1 MNESKRTKLTNE
13 QHSFLRDLMRWQGVA
28 SSQDLAPQMSQADNS
43 ARQTCKRRGWV
54 TFDGPGGYWRITDL
68 GRSVWKEHSHTDA
81 DALSR

>member
-28 SSQDLAPQMSQADNS
+28 SSQDLAPQLSQADNS

-54 TFDGPGGYWRITDL
+54 TFDGPGDST
-68 GRSVWKEHSHTDA
+68 KER
-81 DALSR
+81 ALLLSKSPAEGGEM